1 MNIDWYEDFLA
12 LADTGKFTAAASMR
26 GSSQS
31 ALSRR
36 IQLLEAH
43 LGATLID
50 RERNPVRLTAAGEA
64 LLPNAVDWCAW
75 PATANRAS
83 RCSTGH

>member
-50 RERNPVRLTAAGEA
+50 RERTR
-64 LLPNAVDWCAW
+64 CA
-75 PATANRAS
+75 
-83 RCSTGH
+83 

>member
-36 IQLLEAH
+36 IQLLEGH
-43 LGATLID
+43 LGATLVDGHSIICARAD
-50 RERNPVRLTAAGEA
+50 SGV
-64 LLPNAVDWCAW
+64 LLGVIEGDASQSLLKAWNAV
-75 PATANRAS
+75 R
-83 RCSTGH
+83 G

>member
-26 GSSQS
+26 NSSQS

-50 RERNPVRLTAAGEA
+50 RERNPVRPMPLS
-64 LLPNAVDWCAW
+64 WYAW
-75 PATANRAS
+75 PATASKAS
-83 RCSTGH
+83 RCSTGR

>member
-1 MNIDWYEDFLA
+1 MDIEWYEDFLA

-36 IQLLEAH
+36 IQLLETR
-43 LGATLID
+43 LGAVLID
-50 RERNPVRLTAAGEA
+50 RSKNPIRLTVAGRA
-64 LLPNAVDWCAW
+64 CCRTPWNWYVWR
-75 PATANRAS
+75 ATVSRA
-83 RCSTGH
+83 